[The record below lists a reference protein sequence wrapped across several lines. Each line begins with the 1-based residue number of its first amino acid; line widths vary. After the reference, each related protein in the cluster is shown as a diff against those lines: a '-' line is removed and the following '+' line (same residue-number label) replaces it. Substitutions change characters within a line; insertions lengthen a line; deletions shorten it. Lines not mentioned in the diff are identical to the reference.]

1 MLSAFHSRFR
11 KSQAAVVIENILSD
25 VVEIPL
31 EQITFSAM
39 ANNLIRRVW
48 ESNPDLFDG
57 KLGQRPHK
65 LTVAACAMASGLE
78 CFERN
83 STNYRVLLLSLGVAI
98 NEIRANGQSYKF
110 SPTDTVLLNFSYS
123 IFDRETEKAAESPLG
138 RSLASSP

>member
-1 MLSAFHSRFR
+1 MLSAYYSRFR
-11 KSQAAVVIENILSD
+11 KSQAAVIIENILTD
-25 VVEIPL
+25 VVKIPL

-39 ANNLIRRVW
+39 ANSLIQRAW

-57 KLGQRPHK
+57 RLGQRPHK

-98 NEIRANGQSYKF
+98 NEIRANRHSYKF
-110 SPTDTVLLNFSYS
+110 SPTDTALLKFSCS
-123 IFDRETEKAAESPLG
+123 IFDRETEKAADSPLG
-138 RSLASSP
+138 RSLASNP